1 MFIETKA
8 KKAIKKNEQIKK
20 SLYNWIMHHPQV
32 LQSPIVND
40 FLNVKTDG
48 PTEPQLV
55 TKLLLHVSSIELHNN
70 IVSATKDGG
79 LKETRYEDD
88 NIIISD
94 STLPSLLLPQFKNV
108 VKIQGYVWL

>member
-1 MFIETKA
+1 
-8 KKAIKKNEQIKK
+8 
-20 SLYNWIMHHPQV
+20 MHHPQV

-55 TKLLLHVSSIELHNN
+55 TKLLLQVSSRELHNN
-70 IVSATKDGG
+70 IVSDTDNGA
-79 LKETRYEDD
+79 LKEARDEDD

-94 STLPSLLLPQFKNV
+94 SILRSLLPPQLKSV
-108 VKIQGYVWL
+108 TKIQGHVWL